1 MLKVAQL
8 ARTALREPCSRRY
21 TPSRAPRLASCFVRL
36 PCPHVAESSSDLK
49 PSHLSNVI
57 HTVVGRA
64 IHQLTARPSYTRAPS
79 AGRYAWAYMPLQKTG
94 TTAPKLA
101 GKRRRDRTTRRF
113 LRVPRPV
120 PTSLRFILAFSRP
133 SLSLSVRS
141 ASLKRLNRANM
152 PTVQK
157 VAPLKIRAAV
167 RQIFSDLTGFAL
179 GKDGHILA
187 YELAE
192 AEAQLKADAKNLY
205 AWARCIFVVFAVGR
219 PAYDTAPL
227 TAFRRQLELAAED
240 VRRRQ
245 RAEQPSQDV
254 IKWVLVRCIRL
265 KSLPLSSIART
276 KTDESHPTERVL
288 TRRIAEQDRML
299 SSPAAFRWC

>member
-1 MLKVAQL
+1 
-8 ARTALREPCSRRY
+8 
-21 TPSRAPRLASCFVRL
+21 
-36 PCPHVAESSSDLK
+36 
-49 PSHLSNVI
+49 
-57 HTVVGRA
+57 
-64 IHQLTARPSYTRAPS
+64 
-79 AGRYAWAYMPLQKTG
+79 
-94 TTAPKLA
+94 
-101 GKRRRDRTTRRF
+101 
-113 LRVPRPV
+113 
-120 PTSLRFILAFSRP
+120 
-133 SLSLSVRS
+133 
-141 ASLKRLNRANM
+141 M

-254 IKWVLVRCIRL
+254 IKWVLSEYSLEELQNKTGIPVHDVSQEQEHLAAAPQTGNPRHLGVSLPPPQVPPASQHHTGLPPMLAGVTSPVLARSSIRL
-265 KSLPLSSIART
+265 PPIFTREEQEEHQQPQHILSKRRHDQANFGYGLGSLMTAR
-276 KTDESHPTERVL
+276 K
-288 TRRIAEQDRML
+288 
-299 SSPAAFRWC
+299 AAIYGTTPEEWEARSARCF